1 MKQFT
6 QLTPSDQQQH
16 LQKMQQFLDSFPTP
30 CPTDTFREGMSLIS
44 IFPQTTSFINER
56 NRFRDYNRQAPSLK
70 RWLTSLIASAQKQLQ
85 RSSADSRRL
94 SVNDAHAVLSTPRRV
109 GRPTKQQQEVRKE
122 AEAVAK
128 QEQDRINPSLFG
140 EFASPA
146 SLRPHLDQLSWLM
159 SDSLRTAVEN
169 LRDTRRQF
177 EDAQHAAKLLAE
189 HNATEEEIAQHAQ
202 EAIRLNAIIEDIY
215 VAVDREMAE
224 CSVRLKYD
232 PRYIA
237 QITALL
243 EPRYGKTD
251 TPRKVDELRLD
262 LKQYLDVVLKTSPAF
277 KQEIIDKIHSE
288 DPALKAQR
296 EAEQQRHDR
305 IAAIR
310 KYLLR
315 TDKLNTPARVKTMQQ
330 RIDELKQLNDPNWQ
344 SYLPVLEKAQQESQQ
359 YKKK

>member
-6 QLTPSDQQQH
+6 QLSASEQQQH
-16 LQKMQQFLDSFPTP
+16 IAKMQQFLADMPSP
-30 CPTDTFREGMSLIS
+30 CPTDTFREGMDLIAV
-44 IFPQTTSFINER
+44 FPRTASYIAER
-56 NRFRDYNRQAPSLK
+56 NRFRDYNRQTKSMQ
-70 RWLTSLIASAQKQLQ
+70 RWLTSLIASAEKQIQ
-85 RSSADSRRL
+85 RSNAHESAMTP
-94 SVNDAHAVLSTPRRV
+94 AKAQAVLKEPRRV

-128 QEQDRINPSLFG
+128 QEEERLNPSLFG

-189 HNATEEEIAQHAQ
+189 HNASEEEIAQHAQ

-237 QITALL
+237 QITTLL

-277 KQEIIDKIHSE
+277 KQEVIDKIHSE

-315 TDKLNTPARVKTMQQ
+315 TDKANTPARVKTMQQ

-344 SYLPVLEKAQQESQQ
+344 SYLPVLEKAKQEAAQH
-359 YKKK
+359 KKK